1 MTDKCMG
8 LDDEYE
14 ASFDFSTILGKTVD
28 VISNLNC
35 EEQKQNKQKS

>member
-1 MTDKCMG
+1 MG

-14 ASFDFSTILGKTVD
+14 ASFDFSTISFSGKTVD